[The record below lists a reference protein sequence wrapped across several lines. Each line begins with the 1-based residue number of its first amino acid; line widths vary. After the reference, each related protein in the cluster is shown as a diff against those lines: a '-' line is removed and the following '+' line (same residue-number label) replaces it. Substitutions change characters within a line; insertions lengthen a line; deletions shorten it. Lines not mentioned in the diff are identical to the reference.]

1 MLRAEHVP
9 FDGAVDPPRL
19 APGDEIRVA
28 SYNVHRWTGVAGGSR
43 YQPELAAAVLA
54 ELDAEVIALQEVL
67 RPEGDED
74 PLFAIARDLGL
85 HVAFATTRIHRHG
98 ELGNAILA
106 RRPMAAVYTVDLSFG
121 RLEQRSAVVANF
133 HGETDDVAFIAT
145 HLALVDRTR
154 GRQVRSLL
162 DHPRLQ
168 GPAVLLGDMNAW
180 RRCAATRELDRA
192 FTTRHDNQAWPP
204 TYPAPRPVL
213 ALDRVYA
220 RSATVAALSAHASTA
235 ARQASD
241 HLPVVGTVVLGGA

>member
-1 MLRAEHVP
+1 M
-9 FDGAVDPPRL
+9 
-19 APGDEIRVA
+19 
-28 SYNVHRWTGVAGGSR
+28 
-43 YQPELAAAVLA
+43 PELAASVLA

-67 RPEGDED
+67 RPDGEED
-74 PLFAIARDLGL
+74 PLLEIAHELGL
-85 HVAFATTRIHRHG
+85 HLAFATTRIHRHG
-98 ELGNAILA
+98 ELGNAILS
-106 RRPMAAVYTVDLSFG
+106 RRPMTAVYTIDLSFG

-133 HGETDDVAFIAT
+133 EAVDQDVAVIAT

-192 FTTRHDNQAWPP
+192 FVTRHDNQAWPP

-220 RSATVAALSAHASTA
+220 RAATVADLSVHLTRA
-235 ARQASD
+235 ARLGSD
-241 HLPVVGTVVLGGA
+241 HLPVVGTVELRGA